1 MNLLTQFLASAA
13 PPAANVVLLVEI
25 AMGVALIGGAVLARR
40 RRFKAHA
47 WCQAAVVLLN
57 LVVIA
62 SFMAPSF
69 QRGVVPGI
77 PSHLGRSYYFLAVCH
92 GILGL
97 IAELFGLYILLVAGT
112 KFLPESFRFTRYK
125 VWMRMA
131 LVLWWLD
138 LILGLATY
146 FRWYVL
152 PLHSAKF

>member
-1 MNLLTQFLASAA
+1 MNLLTQLPGSAA

-25 AMGVALIGGAVLARR
+25 AMGAALTGGMMLARR

-47 WCQAAVVLLN
+47 WCQAAIVLLN

-69 QRGVVPGI
+69 QRGVAPGI
-77 PSHLGRSYYFLAVCH
+77 PSHLGRSYYLLAVCH

-112 KFLPESFRFTRYK
+112 KLLPERLRFTRYK
-125 VWMRMA
+125 PWMRMA
-131 LVLWWLD
+131 MVLWWLD

-152 PLHSAKF
+152 PLYPPK

>member
-1 MNLLTQFLASAA
+1 M
-13 PPAANVVLLVEI
+13 LLVEI
-25 AMGVALIGGAVLARR
+25 AMGVALIGGMMLARR

-47 WCQAAVVLLN
+47 WCQAAIVLLN

-77 PSHLGRSYYFLAVCH
+77 PSHLGRSYYLLAVGH
-92 GILGL
+92 GILGV

-112 KFLPESFRFTRYK
+112 KLLPERFRFARYRF
-125 VWMRMA
+125 WMRVA

-138 LILGLATY
+138 LVLGLATY
-146 FRWYVL
+146 YRWYVQ
-152 PLHSAKF
+152 PLY